1 MQQSGE
7 VVKVLE
13 SRSVQAT
20 RRAMFNRSE
29 AFAALVAVL
38 IVAIWLLA
46 SWTATASERVVSS
59 ALVMV
64 NVNYVQS

>member
-7 VVKVLE
+7 VIKVLE
-13 SRSVQAT
+13 SRSVEAT
-20 RRAMFNRSE
+20 RRAMLNRSE
-29 AFAALVAVL
+29 ALAALVAVL

-59 ALVMV
+59 ALVMESF
-64 NVNYVQS
+64 NNVQS